1 MSSVDLIDERLT
13 QRQIW
18 TFLVQLLSEE
28 FRVSYS
34 HVRPAIRI
42 EDLRAYAT
50 PDGLRELFTAAE
62 LDDRSIA
69 ALVYRHGF
77 DARDN
82 RAWKEVGYLLDGRVS
97 ADVAKRIEQDARRE
111 ITHFLL
117 VRKRQLG

>member
-1 MSSVDLIDERLT
+1 MSVELIAEGLT
-13 QRQIW
+13 QQTVW
-18 TFLVQLLSEE
+18 TFLVQFLREAS
-28 FRVSYS
+28 RVPFS
-34 HVRPAIRI
+34 HYEPPIRI

-50 PDGLRELFTAAE
+50 SDGLRELFTETE